1 MARQLVENLSEP
13 FDPSAYQDDYHTNLM
28 SIIRKKM
35 KGKPIEFAEPTAP
48 AATPVLDLMTRL
60 QESLAQSKRT
70 TPARATGGA
79 KRSRAA
85 KKRGPGSGS
94 TTGAP
99 RRREAAAAMPPR

>member
-70 TPARATGGA
+70 TPARAAGGRGGPR
-79 KRSRAA
+79 RSRAA

-99 RRREAAAAMPPR
+99 RRRKSA